1 MATTMHRLQISLPKS
16 QMQYLNERARRER
29 ASIAELIRQVIQRE
43 VDAQPACG
51 VESLWEIVGLG
62 QEREPLIGG
71 IPVSERPDL
80 YLAALVAPR
89 RAGPARRAP
98 RPRLSRAAR

>member
-1 MATTMHRLQISLPKS
+1 
-16 QMQYLNERARRER
+16 MQDLNGRARRER
-29 ASIAELIRQVIQRE
+29 ASIEVIRQMIQRE
-43 VDAQPACG
+43 ADSPPACG

-62 QEREPLIGG
+62 QEREPLIGD

-80 YLAALVAPR
+80 YLAALAAPR

-98 RPRLSRAAR
+98 RPRRSRAAR